1 MKLYELKAIAKRLN
15 DFTFISRA
23 RRIEDNTLEIMF
35 DKSQSY
41 FFNMTRGNSTVYK
54 APSQDPYKGTMHP
67 LILYCIRYF
76 LALNLSALMYQM
88 TTVFCVSPSL
98 RKVATKTKQS
108 TFS

>member
-41 FFNMTRGNSTVYK
+41 FFNMTRGHSIAYK
-54 APSQDPYKGTMHP
+54 APSQRP
-67 LILYCIRYF
+67 LQAYNAPF
-76 LALNLSALMYQM
+76 D
-88 TTVFCVSPSL
+88 T
-98 RKVATKTKQS
+98 
-108 TFS
+108 